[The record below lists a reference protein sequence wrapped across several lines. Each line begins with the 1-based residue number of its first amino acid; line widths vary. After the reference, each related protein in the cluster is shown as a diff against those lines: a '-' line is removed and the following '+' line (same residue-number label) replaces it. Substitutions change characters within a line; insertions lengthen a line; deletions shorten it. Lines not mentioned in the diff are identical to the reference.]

1 MLIKIYYELGIMLVV
16 EDRKMVLGN
25 LEFKRERKII
35 NNVKIR

>member
-1 MLIKIYYELGIMLVV
+1 MLIKICYELGIMLVV